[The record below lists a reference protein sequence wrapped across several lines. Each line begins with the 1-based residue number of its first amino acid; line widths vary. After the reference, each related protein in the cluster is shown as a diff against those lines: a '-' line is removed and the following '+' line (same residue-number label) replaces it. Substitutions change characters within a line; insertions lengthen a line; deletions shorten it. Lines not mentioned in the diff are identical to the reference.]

1 MSIGAVFR
9 RELLAIARRGG
20 EPWYRCAF
28 AAILLAVVLGVF
40 AASFDRADGL
50 PIRLMAGVAGRAF
63 AIALALHAIA
73 LFDVIGKGARCIAE
87 ENDRR
92 TLDFLLSTWL
102 SNVEIVVGK
111 LGACLAAFLAMV
123 ASGLPIVLL
132 FHRLGGVDI
141 RVVVLS
147 YAAIAS
153 MGFFLS
159 SLSIWVSATAPSA
172 RVASSR
178 TVLCILGWCCGPF
191 VVAFV
196 LPRLGLRLP
205 GWVSTVNAW
214 LLTSGPLS
222 ILLAGSGLGA
232 SASLVHLVARMCGL
246 QLALGLACV
255 TGAIL
260 QLRSAHRARAGGESG
275 DTVGQLGILAR
286 RRRSRPAVGDDPIF
300 WRERYT
306 GRPAGFAW
314 VLNLLN
320 GLAFAV
326 MIAYPTAFYARPA
339 LRDLLRHGYSAGPTD
354 SGRPEFNILVR
365 FFVPSGDNAPAGEA
379 RMDFNLFLR
388 FVTVSLTYF
397 LAIFVAG
404 SAANTI
410 ANERVKETWDS
421 LLATP
426 LSAVEILRSAL
437 LASLWKARIVLGIV
451 IVLWTL
457 GLATGAI
464 HPLGFV
470 LCLMILAAMTW
481 FFITWGLSRAVR
493 AGNPARAVN
502 AGLGTTILVSTSFGL
517 PFLVPAKISSV
528 LLGVASAP
536 FLVSLAQL
544 SYREVRDATLQS
556 ASPYLHWIGLGTGEG
571 TSRVLLTIL
580 IGILAPALGGCFCW
594 RHSLAHFDR
603 LVGRPWRGATQGH
616 GGLSERAN
624 SSGRPVRDV
633 LRPGQEPFPA
643 AEAG

>member
-20 EPWYRCAF
+20 EPWHRFAF
-28 AAILLAVVLGVF
+28 AASLLAVVLGVF
-40 AASFDRADGL
+40 AASFDRAEGMS
-50 PIRLMAGVAGRAF
+50 IRRMARVAELAF
-63 AIALALHAIA
+63 EIMLALHAIA
-73 LFDVIGKGARCIAE
+73 IVDVIGKAARCIAE

-92 TLDFLLSTWL
+92 TLDFLLSTRL
-102 SNVEIVVGK
+102 SNSEIVVGK
-111 LGACLAAFLAMV
+111 LAACLAAFVGMV

-132 FHRLGGVDI
+132 LHRLGGVDL
-141 RVVVLS
+141 RVIVLF

-153 MGFFLS
+153 LGFFVS
-159 SLSIWVSATAPSA
+159 SLSNWVSATAPSS
-172 RVASSR
+172 RDASSR
-178 TVLCILGWCCGPF
+178 TILCIMAWFWGPF
-191 VVAFV
+191 AVAFV
-196 LPRLGLRLP
+196 LPRLGLSLP
-205 GWVSTVNAW
+205 GWLSTVNAW
-214 LLTSGPLS
+214 LLASGPLS
-222 ILLAGSGLGA
+222 IVLAGRGLGA

-246 QLALGLACV
+246 QLALGLGCV

-260 QLRSAHRARAGGESG
+260 LLRSAHRARAGGEARDVIG
-275 DTVGQLGILAR
+275 RLGILRR

-306 GRPAGFAW
+306 GRPEGLARI
-314 VLNLLN
+314 LNLLL

-326 MIAYPTAFYARPA
+326 MIAYPTSFYGLPA
-339 LRDLLRHGYSAGPTD
+339 LRDLLRHGYGAGPTQD
-354 SGRPEFNILVR
+354 DRPELNIVVR
-365 FFVPSGDNAPAGEA
+365 FFVPSGNNAPAGEA

-388 FVTVSLTYF
+388 FVTVPLTYF
-397 LAIFVAG
+397 LAIFAAG
-404 SAANTI
+404 SAANAI

-426 LSAVEILRSAL
+426 LSALEILRSAL
-437 LASLWKARIVLGIV
+437 LASLWKARGVLGLA

-464 HPLGFV
+464 HPLGYV
-470 LCLMILAAMTW
+470 LCLMILAAMIW
-481 FFITWGLSRAVR
+481 FFSTWGLSRAVAAR
-493 AGNPARAVN
+493 NPARAVN
-502 AGLGTTILVSTSFGL
+502 AGVGSATLAPMSFGL
-517 PFLVPAKISSV
+517 PFLVPAKFSSV
-528 LLGVASAP
+528 LLGVASSP

-556 ASPYLHWIGLGTGEG
+556 AHPYLHWIGLGTGEG

-594 RHSLAHFDR
+594 GHSVAHFDR
-603 LVGRPWRGATQGH
+603 LVGRPWRGAPRGTGRLDE
-616 GGLSERAN
+616 GAN
-624 SSGRPVRDV
+624 SPERPLRDV